1 MASQAFRRFG
11 GIVGSLTGIGTAS
24 SPAAATM
31 SSTTEKLTPVYF
43 VSHGGVRATSRILS
57 IIEWGC

>member
-11 GIVGSLTGIGTAS
+11 GIVGSLTGIGRAS

-31 SSTTEKLTPVYF
+31 SSTEKLTPVYF

-57 IIEWGC
+57 IMEWGF